1 MEIFDNFV
9 TYNGN
14 ILATVNCVI
23 MGRNF
28 MLREQVPHQSEQK
41 HRLSRQAAR
50 ACLQIKLSI
59 FIQKT
64 PIHTQNHFC

>member
-28 MLREQVPHQSEQK
+28 MLREQVPLQSEQK
-41 HRLSRQAAR
+41 HRLSRQAAQ
-50 ACLQIKLSI
+50 ACLLIKLSI
-59 FIQKT
+59 FT
-64 PIHTQNHFC
+64 